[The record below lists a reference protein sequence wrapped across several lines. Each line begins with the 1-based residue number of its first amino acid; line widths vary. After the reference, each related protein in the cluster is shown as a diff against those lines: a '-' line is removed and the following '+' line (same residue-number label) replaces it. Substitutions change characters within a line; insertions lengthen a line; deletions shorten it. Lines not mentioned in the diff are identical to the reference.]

1 MAKWTD
7 DTSYPVVTAT
17 QGSDRLMLYRPGAGQ
32 RQIAVS
38 NLPAGTGGGE
48 ESGAYD
54 LLFEWLGL
62 PDPSEERKLLVPR
75 RIAVDLT
82 TFDFFKAGFIDESPT
97 SSVTVN
103 IDGVAPSGIQV
114 TFNTSGEMTNLNGAA
129 LEEFIEAGTIVTVSM
144 PSSPDATMEGVQIV
158 LLGRLAPAG
167 S

>member
-1 MAKWTD
+1 MAEWTNAD
-7 DTSYPVVTAT
+7 AYPIVTTT
-17 QGSDRLMLYRPGAGQ
+17 QGSDRLMLYRPGTGQ

-48 ESGAYD
+48 EGVYD

-62 PDPSEERKLLVPR
+62 PDPSESRSLLVPR
-75 RIAVDLT
+75 RIAIDLT
-82 TFDFFKAGFIDESPT
+82 TFDFFKVGFLDEAPT
-97 SSVTVN
+97 SSVTVD
-103 IDGVAPSGIQV
+103 IDGVSPSGIQV

-129 LEEFIEAGTIVTVSM
+129 LEEFIEAGTIVTVTM